1 MEVVG
6 HEDATTIEE
15 LLLLDAI
22 VAGVIVAML
31 LPLESA
37 MALMPLILAA
47 DKLLNIF

>member
-6 HEDATTIEE
+6 YEDATTGVEE
-15 LLLLDAI
+15 KLLLLDAI

-47 DKLLNIF
+47 DNIF